1 MKNTKRSRLNAFRL
15 SDWLIIALLFVIAFV
30 TFYPF
35 WNLLILSLNDPTD
48 SLRSPLWL
56 LPRVFTLQNYARF
69 FGGYSVGAAAVRS
82 VLRTVI
88 GALASVLFTSMF
100 SYGVSKSYLR
110 GRKGYILYMLVTM
123 YVSGGIIPTFIL
135 IKSLGLYQH
144 FLVYIIPLLFST
156 YNATIMMT
164 YFKSLPAELE
174 ESVKIDGGNDFVIF
188 FRIVIPISMPMFATI
203 LLFDAVS
210 QWNSW
215 FDTLLYGG
223 SKLMTLQGL
232 LVMITRNAEK
242 AAKLMQSISG
252 GAAAAAYKPT
262 IQTTKATATMVSA
275 LPIIMVYP
283 FLQKYFVKGIMI
295 GSLKG

>member
-1 MKNTKRSRLNAFRL
+1 MDVSKTHSRRSLRFC
-15 SDWLIIALLFVIAFV
+15 DWIIIFVLFIIAFI

-35 WNLLILSLNDPTD
+35 WNLLILSFNDPTD
-48 SLRSPLWL
+48 SLRAPIYLF
-56 LPRVFTLQNYARF
+56 PRVFTIENYLRF
-69 FGGYSVGAAAVRS
+69 FSGYSVTDAAIRS

-88 GALASVLFTSMF
+88 GSLASVLFTSMF
-100 SYGVSKSYLR
+100 AYGVSKSYLR
-110 GRKGYILYMLVTM
+110 GRKIYILYMLVTM

-135 IKSLGLYQH
+135 INKIGLYQN

-156 YNATIMMT
+156 YNATIMLT
-164 YFKSLPAELE
+164 YFKTLPAELE
-174 ESVKIDGGNDFVIF
+174 ESVKIDGGTDIVIF

-203 LLFDAVS
+203 LLFNAVE

-223 SKLMTLQGL
+223 NKLMTLQGL
-232 LVMITRNAEK
+232 LVTITRNNEK
-242 AAKLMQSISG
+242 AAKLMRSISG
-252 GAAAAAYKPT
+252 GAAASLYKPT